1 MTAAANTGGAAAMPV
16 RGALARSNVRDLVS
30 QDTGTAS
37 ESPTQLAIRRLKENR
52 IAQVA
57 AVTFV
62 SMMLLCLAAGWM
74 ESHWAGR
81 SAYEANLSGK
91 VQQGGKQVEVVDIR
105 GIPRVGP
112 GLRREYTLGAD
123 YLGRDVFMR
132 VLRGGAVSLMVGL
145 GAALITVSMGLAIGV
160 AAGYFGGKVDAAI
173 SRALDVLI
181 AFPSLV
187 FAIALSTA
195 LASSGGF
202 LFIKR
207 GSPMLPLL
215 IIGVLGSFGFA
226 RIVRA
231 KAMEI
236 AGQEFVEAARALGA
250 GNLRIMVHEML
261 PHLMTTVITWFGLI
275 VSANIIAEAGLS
287 FLGVGVLPPTP
298 SWGNIIADG
307 KIFYSTA
314 WWISFFP
321 GLMICVTVLSLNL
334 VGEALEEALDPK
346 SKGR

>member
-1 MTAAANTGGAAAMPV
+1 MSAAANTGPRGPLPLQ
-16 RGALARSNVRDLVS
+16 GALVKNGVGDLVKE
-30 QDTGTAS
+30 TGTTS
-37 ESPTQLAIRRLKENR
+37 ESPTQLAISRLKENR
-52 IAQVA
+52 LAQVA
-57 AVTFV
+57 AVIFIV
-62 SMMLLCLAAGWM
+62 MVLLCLSVGFM

-81 SAYEANLSGK
+81 SAYEANLSGTMD
-91 VQQGGKQVEVVDIR
+91 QGGKGVEVVDIH
-105 GIPRVGP
+105 GIPGVGP
-112 GLRREYTLGAD
+112 GFRKEYTLGAD

-132 VLRGGAVSLMVGL
+132 VLRGGGVSLMVGL
-145 GAALITVSMGLAIGV
+145 GAAIITTVLGLAIGI
-160 AAGYFGGKVDAAI
+160 AAGFFGGRIDAFI
-173 SRALDVLI
+173 SRTLDVLI
-181 AFPSLV
+181 AFPALV

-215 IIGVLGSFGFA
+215 IIGVLGAFPFA
-226 RIVRA
+226 RIIRA
-231 KAMEI
+231 KAMEL

-250 GNLRIMVHEML
+250 GNVRIMVNEML
-261 PHLMTTVITWFGLI
+261 PHLTTTVITWFGLI

-298 SWGNIIADG
+298 SWGNIISDG
-307 KIFYSTA
+307 RIFYSTA
-314 WWISFFP
+314 WWISLFP
-321 GLMICVTVLSLNL
+321 GLMIAITVLSLNI